1 MVFAAGDCLY
11 EKKII
16 LRHLGLLLA
25 ALFIS
30 VGRGPAAEFEAGAT
44 KQKFIRSYKETH
56 KQNERRD
63 KCTRKNPLISLS
75 EDIICW
81 Q

>member
-1 MVFAAGDCLY
+1 MCGGQVVFAAGDCLY

-30 VGRGPAAEFEAGAT
+30 VGRGSVAEFEAEA
-44 KQKFIRSYKETH
+44 E
-56 KQNERRD
+56 QNLLQA
-63 KCTRKNPLISLS
+63 K
-75 EDIICW
+75 
-81 Q
+81 

>member
-1 MVFAAGDCLY
+1 MCGGQVVFAAGDCLY

-30 VGRGPAAEFEAGAT
+30 VGRGSAAEFEAEA
-44 KQKFIRSYKETH
+44 E
-56 KQNERRD
+56 QNLLTSKMKGGGSAHDR
-63 KCTRKNPLISLS
+63 IH
-75 EDIICW
+75 
-81 Q
+81 

>member
-1 MVFAAGDCLY
+1 MCGRQMVFAAGDCLY

-30 VGRGPAAEFEAGAT
+30 VGRSPAAEFEAEA
-44 KQKFIRSYKETH
+44 E
-56 KQNERRD
+56 QNLL
-63 KCTRKNPLISLS
+63 TRKMKGGTSVHDKIH
-75 EDIICW
+75 
-81 Q
+81 